1 MKKFV
6 MFAVMGLMALTANA
20 QKLNGAFGFET
31 AHLWRGYEVSDGFT
45 LTGNTSLSLGDKFT
59 VGLWGGR
66 ELDGT
71 YKEFDYYAQFS
82 SNGLTVALW
91 DIYNNS
97 DHQARPGHTTAEWQN
112 VFNYNKFST
121 GHILDAQLS
130 YNFAE
135 TCNVPLTLAWN
146 TLVQGRDLDGDKQQ
160 YSTYVRASYTIFEND
175 VVAVTPAIGGAFKL
189 AGDSDSNFYD
199 ANHKAGVTDVDLAV
213 TYKAHLGKYEL
224 PLTATAVWSPSQ
236 KSGHMAVSATLLS
249 F

>member
-1 MKKFV
+1 M
-6 MFAVMGLMALTANA
+6 AVMAVMALTANA
-20 QKLNGAFGFET
+20 QKINGSFGFET

-45 LTGNTSLSLGDKFT
+45 LTANTSVTFADKFT

-66 ELDGT
+66 ELDGS

-82 SNGLTVALW
+82 TNGFTVALW

-97 DHQARPGHTTAEWQN
+97 AGQSRHGYTEAMWQN
-112 VFNYNKFST
+112 VFNYNKHST
-121 GHILDAQLS
+121 GHFLDAEVS
-130 YNFAE
+130 YNFAPA
-135 TCNVPLTLAWN
+135 CNVPLTLAWN
-146 TLVQGRDLDGDKQQ
+146 TIIQGRDLDNDNETQQ
-160 YSTYVRASYTIFEND
+160 YTTYVKATYTVFENEH
-175 VVAVTPAIGGAFKL
+175 VAVTPAIGGAFKF
-189 AGDSDSNFYD
+189 AGDGKCNFYD
-199 ANHKAGVTDVDLAV
+199 GKHKAGITDIDLAF